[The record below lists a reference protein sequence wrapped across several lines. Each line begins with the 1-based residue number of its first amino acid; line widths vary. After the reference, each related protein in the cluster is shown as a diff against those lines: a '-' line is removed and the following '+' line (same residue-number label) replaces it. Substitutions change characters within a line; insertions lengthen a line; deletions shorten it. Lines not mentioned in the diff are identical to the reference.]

1 MAWIVLFIAGL
12 FEIAWAIGL
21 KYTHGFTKLWPSLWT
36 LGAMAVSL
44 FLLSQALKT
53 IPVGTAYAIWTGI
66 GAVGTVILGIMLL
79 NEPRDAA
86 RIFFLLLIIAGIGGL
101 YVVSPR

>member
-1 MAWIVLFIAGL
+1 MAWIVLFMAGL
-12 FEIAWAIGL
+12 FEVGWAIGL
-21 KYTHGFTKLWPSLWT
+21 KYTYGFTKPWPSLWT

-44 FLLSQALKT
+44 FLLSQALKA

-66 GAVGTVILGIMLL
+66 GAIGTAIFGIMLFG
-79 NEPRDAA
+79 EPRDAA
-86 RIFFLLLIIAGIGGL
+86 RIFFLLLIVSGIAGL